1 MLSLL
6 ISLQK
11 LKLKIMIRKK
21 LAGEELIVSLYGVK
35 KLNCLFAEQV
45 GAELKKLLKEN
56 SQDLLFDLSDI
67 RFIDSAGFS
76 MLKEVNEAAGNFSVR
91 FMLCNI
97 SEEVN
102 ELLDLVE
109 LKDYFVSCKREIV
122 EKVLAD

>member
-1 MLSLL
+1 
-6 ISLQK
+6 
-11 LKLKIMIRKK
+11 MIRKK